1 MTILSLMIS
10 NIVLIEWGKNCF
22 DKNGLAFHP
31 GPVLQG
37 QMAWQWN
44 YIFFKKRGGRMLDL
58 NQGSLGL
65 QRSMLT
71 T

>member
-22 DKNGLAFHP
+22 DKNGLDFYTWPA
-31 GPVLQG
+31 LQG
-37 QMAWQWN
+37 QMAPQWN
-44 YIFFKKRGGRMLDL
+44 YIFFKKRAGRMLDL

-65 QRSMLT
+65 KRTILT